1 MSLLRNR
8 KFQISVIIS
17 FIFLILLFVFLI
29 EEKIDKSE
37 IPLVETSPEGF
48 TFFDLGSNTVLTKNI
63 IKTLNDK
70 LGSHS
75 IENRGTMDLTIN
87 YKGFLQK
94 YFKELYELNK
104 KLNYPAGERIEH
116 NTIKLMYRY
125 TAKKIVPFDYVELIF
140 SKYTKNP
147 LLFKIKFQNGANII
161 DTIRKKY
168 GTSRIINWDDNK
180 GRSLY
185 WKNNRDIF
193 IISIGS
199 DRFGNPEYHINIYY
213 VENLEELLSTEKK
226 EILERIEAKKRAGK
240 TAF

>member
-8 KFQISVIIS
+8 KFQVSVIIS

-75 IENRGTMDLTIN
+75 IENRGTMDLTTN

-226 EILERIEAKKRAGK
+226 EVLERIEAKKRAGK

>member
-17 FIFLILLFVFLI
+17 FIFLILFFVFLS

-75 IENRGTMDLTIN
+75 VENRGTMDLTIN